1 MRVVANLGMVSR
13 VLGPTVGLEDAFRAM
28 LRDIVREV
36 VRDELASLKNAGA
49 DIVEDPRYV
58 CAREAAEIASVNEE
72 TIRVWVRQGFL
83 QAHWAGR
90 KLRIERGDLDE
101 FMRRGLP
108 TRAEDFD
115 ADELARKLLAGETE
129 Q

>member
-1 MRVVANLGMVSR
+1 M
-13 VLGPTVGLEDAFRAM
+13 GLEEALRTM

-36 VRDELASLKNAGA
+36 VRDELADLKNQSTDTTTEGL
-49 DIVEDPRYV
+49 RYV
-58 CAREAAEIASVNEE
+58 TAREAAEIATVNEE
-72 TIRVWVRQGFL
+72 TIRVWARQGLL

-90 KLRIERGDLDE
+90 KLRIERGDLEE

-108 TRAEDFD
+108 TRSEDLD
-115 ADELARKLLAGETE
+115 ADEIARRLLGGEAE